1 MAKRKLM
8 EAIKPVLIMGNSI
21 QLQYTPS
28 RWYSLT
34 RPPALIILFVYTMQK
49 AEVKLGMRIIAGTN
63 MHMPRTV
70 APVHG

>member
-1 MAKRKLM
+1 M

-21 QLQYTPS
+21 RLQYTPS
-28 RWYSLT
+28 WWYSLT